1 MSSSVAVQDVHWADH
16 WFVHFAPAAIGAFL
30 TLLGFMVA
38 SRVVTRIVCSVG
50 TRRSLDP
57 DLTAL
62 MSRASRWTILAFGFV
77 TAIGTIGI
85 DVKALV
91 ASLGLTGFALGFAL
105 KDIISNSL
113 AGVLILFYKP
123 FHRGDHIDVAGS
135 EGVVSSVDMR
145 YTTLVVNEG
154 QRILVPNSNLFT
166 NTIRVTDK
174 DRPLPPGP

>member
-1 MSSSVAVQDVHWADH
+1 M
-16 WFVHFAPAAIGAFL
+16 
-30 TLLGFMVA
+30 
-38 SRVVTRIVCSVG
+38 
-50 TRRSLDP
+50 
-57 DLTAL
+57 
-62 MSRASRWTILAFGFV
+62 

-113 AGVLILFYKP
+113 AGALILFYKP

-135 EGVVSSVDMR
+135 EGIVGSVDMR
-145 YTTLVVNEG
+145 YTTLVVSDG
-154 QRILVPNSNLFT
+154 QRILVPNSSLFT

-174 DRPLPPGP
+174 GQAPAADLMTP